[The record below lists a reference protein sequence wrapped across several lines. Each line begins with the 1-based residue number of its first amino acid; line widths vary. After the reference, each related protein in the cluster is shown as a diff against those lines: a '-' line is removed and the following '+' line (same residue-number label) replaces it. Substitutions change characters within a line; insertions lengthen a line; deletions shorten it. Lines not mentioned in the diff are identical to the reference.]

1 MKILGIDFGKKR
13 LGLALYDTSVGV
25 AVPFGLFEDASRVS
39 EIVRAEHID
48 RIVIGLPLGLD
59 GKENDATGRVRA
71 FGDELEKAT
80 AMPIDFFDERFSSV
94 AADRFDTGVSRDE
107 KAAMVILEGWVE
119 RNKNDT

>member
-25 AVPFGLFEDASRVS
+25 AVPFGLFEDASRLS
-39 EIVRAEHID
+39 EIVRTERVD

-59 GKENDATGRVRA
+59 GKENDVTALVRA
-71 FGDELEKAT
+71 FGDGLKKT
-80 AMPIDFFDERFSSV
+80 TGIPIDFFDERFSSV

-107 KAAMVILEGWVE
+107 KAAMVILEGWIE